1 MLAFSATDGRGMELA
16 NGDCVTLRITLGRE
30 DATLRVRLAGRLSAE
45 EAGEL
50 ERVIDEAPGKAR
62 LELEEL
68 RSTDGAG
75 LALLRRLRAVGIEMR
90 GVPPHL
96 AWRIEAEDT
105 P

>member
-1 MLAFSATDGRGMELA
+1 MEH
-16 NGDCVTLRITLGRE
+16 CVTLRITLGRGE
-30 DATLRVRLAGRLSAE
+30 TPRFAYALAGRLSAE

-50 ERVIDEAPGKAR
+50 ERVIDEAPGKAC

-90 GVPPHL
+90 SVPPHL
-96 AWRIEAEDT
+96 AWRIEAEET

>member
-1 MLAFSATDGRGMELA
+1 M
-16 NGDCVTLRITLGRE
+16 TLRITLGQE
-30 DATLRVRLAGRLSAE
+30 DATLRVRLDGRLSAE

-50 ERVIDEAPGKAR
+50 ERVIARRPGKAC

-75 LALLRRLRAVGIEMR
+75 LALLRRLRAVGVEMR

-96 AWRIEAEDT
+96 AWRIEAEEA